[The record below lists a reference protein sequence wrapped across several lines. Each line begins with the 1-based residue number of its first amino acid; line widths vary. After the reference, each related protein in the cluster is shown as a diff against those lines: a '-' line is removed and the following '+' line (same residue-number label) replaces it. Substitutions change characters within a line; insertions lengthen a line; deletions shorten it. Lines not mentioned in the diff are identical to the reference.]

1 MAIHDSPDSGSPHS
15 GVVKRTSPGTSEFGP
30 LIEGEGKFGRR
41 YKVHKVHNGRNN
53 FQEFADFAG
62 FTWGH
67 QKAAFANARK
77 TYGFLDWFQVV
88 LPMVGWLRTYK
99 LKQYL
104 LPDIL
109 AGASVAALV
118 VPQGMSYAGLAGLPS
133 VYGLYGAFVPVL
145 CYAALGSSRHLAVG
159 PVAVTSLLLGS
170 GIPGIIDAPIQDNPN
185 NPRNQ
190 HAQDVYNHTAI
201 QVAFLA
207 GCLYTAVGILKLG
220 WLTNF
225 LSHSVISGFMSGASV
240 IIALSQ
246 VKSIFGYSRRSDPD
260 STDILKL
267 PQISFPRHDPV
278 QEQLKDL
285 FGPIWTPYWQWREF
299 VMGISW
305 LILLFTMKEVGK
317 RNKRLVYVRAAGPLT
332 VTVLSIAISNIFHLY
347 NAPYNI
353 KTVGTVPAGLPHETV
368 TWWFPMPSKIGG
380 LIALAIK
387 VCAIDV
393 LESISIAKAL
403 AYRNQYELNATQELR
418 GLGLANLVGA
428 AFNCYTTTGSF
439 SRSAIMNDVGAR
451 TQLAGVT
458 SGVIVMIVLLCL
470 TPVFRN
476 MPQNAQGAIII
487 AAVVGLFNYEEW
499 WFLFK
504 VNLLDWVVFNVAL
517 FATMFAGV
525 DLGLAISIGLSVVL
539 ALYKSAFPKT
549 SVLGQLPETS
559 VFRNV
564 KQYPE
569 AREVEGM
576 LLLRVDAPLYF
587 ANVNPV
593 KDALYKYERRAKEIA
608 AASGRSLHFIIIDLS
623 PVNDIDASAVHFFK
637 DWVVSHKRAGV
648 QPVISNPSRQI
659 MRLLEK
665 AHIPELIGEEYIT
678 VRMADAVALCQ
689 EILAELGAHK
699 TTVAQELKR
708 ESEAARP
715 KVEPS
720 FSVTEKLV

>member
-1 MAIHDSPDSGSPHS
+1 
-15 GVVKRTSPGTSEFGP
+15 
-30 LIEGEGKFGRR
+30 
-41 YKVHKVHNGRNN
+41 
-53 FQEFADFAG
+53 
-62 FTWGH
+62 
-67 QKAAFANARK
+67 
-77 TYGFLDWFQVV
+77 
-88 LPMVGWLRTYK
+88 MVGWLRTYK
-99 LKQYL
+99 IKQYL

-118 VPQGMSYAGLAGLPS
+118 VPQGMSYAGLAGLPA

-170 GIPGIIDAPIQDNPN
+170 GIPNIIDAPIQDNPN

-190 HAQDVYNHTAI
+190 HAQDVYNHAAI

-207 GCLYTAVGILKLG
+207 GCLYTAVGILELG

-246 VKSIFGYSRRSDPD
+246 
-260 STDILKL
+260 L

-285 FGPIWTPYWQWREF
+285 FGPTWTPYWQWREF
-299 VMGISW
+299 LMGACW

-332 VTVLSIAISNIFHLY
+332 VTVLSIAISNIFKLY
-347 NAPYNI
+347 QAPYNI
-353 KTVGTVPAGLPHETV
+353 KTVGVVPAGLPHQTV
-368 TWWFPMPSKIGG
+368 TWWFPFHDIGRFIG
-380 LIALAIK
+380 LAIK

-439 SRSAIMNDVGAR
+439 SRSAIMNDVGAK
-451 TQLAGVT
+451 TQLAGIT

-476 MPQNAQGAIII
+476 MPQNAQGAVII

-499 WFLFK
+499 WFLLR
-504 VNLLDWVVFNVAL
+504 VNFLDWVVFNVAL
-517 FATMFAGV
+517 LTTMFAGV
-525 DLGLAISIGLSVVL
+525 DLGLGISIGLSIVL

-608 AASGRSLHFIIIDLS
+608 AAQGRSLHFIIIDLS

-637 DWVVSHKRAGV
+637 DWVISHKRAGI

-665 AHIPELIGEEYIT
+665 AHIPEIIGEEYIT
-678 VRMADAVALCQ
+678 VRMADAVAVCQ
-689 EILAELGAHK
+689 VRS
-699 TTVAQELKR
+699 T
-708 ESEAARP
+708 S
-715 KVEPS
+715 
-720 FSVTEKLV
+720 